1 MAIGS
6 ISAANVAAT
15 QPPVDVKVVV
25 KAKPAPDAVQP
36 VAPAGAAKVAAGEGP
51 DGTVGTMVNVTA

>member
-36 VAPAGAAKVAAGEGP
+36 VAPAGAAKVDADGDH
-51 DGTVGTMVNVTA
+51 DGTVGTLINVTA